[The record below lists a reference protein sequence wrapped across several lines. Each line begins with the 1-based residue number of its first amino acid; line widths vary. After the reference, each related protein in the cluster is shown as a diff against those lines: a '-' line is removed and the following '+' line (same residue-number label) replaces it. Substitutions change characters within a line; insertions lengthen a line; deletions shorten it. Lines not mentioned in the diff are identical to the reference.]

1 MTTWTEDELSRIG
14 SAEELQLASRRRDG
28 SLRRFVTVWV
38 VRSGADLY
46 VRTAYGTDNPWYVR
60 ARRSGTGRI
69 RAGGVERDVTF
80 EDAASEGTD
89 HAAIDAAYHRK
100 YDRHGAQIV
109 ATVVGSRAAAGTIR
123 LVPRD

>member
-46 VRTAYGTDNPWYVR
+46 VRTGWPAFVAFREALLPLPLAPRGYWTFDEFLRQG
-60 ARRSGTGRI
+60 ALFFLSEGRPI
-69 RAGGVERDVTF
+69 SIEIPEGNRAG
-80 EDAASEGTD
+80 
-89 HAAIDAAYHRK
+89 
-100 YDRHGAQIV
+100 
-109 ATVVGSRAAAGTIR
+109 
-123 LVPRD
+123 